1 MGYTG
6 ETVMARDCDL
16 IVTTEKKFE
25 PLLSTDE
32 ASAHLRMHPKT
43 LQRMARQ
50 GHVPSIRIGK
60 YWHFRLS
67 ALDAWVRSIENRCS
81 QPFCVK

>member
-1 MGYTG
+1 
-6 ETVMARDCDL
+6 MA
-16 IVTTEKKFE
+16 TTDRNCELAIGAEKRFE
-25 PLLSTDE
+25 PLLSTEE
-32 ASAHLRMHPKT
+32 AAAHLRMHPKT
-43 LQRMARQ
+43 LQRMARE

-81 QPFCVK
+81 QPFCAK